1 MIDPLETWPEFM
13 ARVHARMQAGAKEY
27 GAVSFSREPAGLSG
41 EIEQEL
47 LDVCGWS
54 FILNDYTR
62 VLWKSSKQRSQ
73 NVNRTGTRLIANP
86 AMNILIRRLG
96 KRIGA

>member
-13 ARVHARMQAGAKEY
+13 ARVHTRMQAGAKEY
-27 GAVSFSREPAGLSG
+27 GAVSFIRDPVDLAG

-54 FILNDYTR
+54 FILWHRLRAISASLR
-62 VLWKSSKQRSQ
+62 VDTL
-73 NVNRTGTRLIANP
+73 P
-86 AMNILIRRLG
+86 
-96 KRIGA
+96 